1 MSMQLRIACRRL
13 PVAGLALVAGLMAA
27 PAIVTAAETYTLGFA
42 EELNGGELA
51 LAIGKNQVINTPKP
65 FDQVVI
71 GNPKVA
77 DIRPITNRQVLIL
90 GKAPGHTNLVFR
102 GAGQDIIAM
111 MDVMVGYDIVAVK
124 RKLREVLPNET
135 GIEVRPSSDY
145 IVLSGEVSSAQNMD
159 MALQIVRS
167 FIPDDAQAPKGS
179 EGGSGGSSAAP
190 LAKDKVINLMQVGGG
205 QQVMLEAKIA
215 EVSRGSL
222 KALGISSINN
232 MGKLPAPRV
241 ALDGTLQF
249 NNYNDVAPGL
259 AGTPNAGISTNGSD
273 GALDLLLRGGL
284 AAPFGTVGILY
295 KGINLQLDALED
307 KGLAKVLAEPNLVA
321 LSGQSANFLAGGEF
335 PVPVAQGGAVAGAI
349 TVEFKPFGVGLK
361 FTPTVLNSQK
371 INLNLGAEVSS
382 IDLNTGTTIN
392 GIRVPGI
399 KTRRANTSVEV
410 ADGQSFA
417 IAGLLQNDMGNAVRQ
432 FPILGDIPI
441 LGSLFRS
448 TEFQRNE
455 TELVIIVTP
464 RLVKP
469 VPAGQLKTPTDQF
482 VPPSDFDQYLMG
494 TLEGP
499 RSAAPAPAA
508 KEPGAGTPAS
518 RGGGTD
524 GTYGHQL

>member
-13 PVAGLALVAGLMAA
+13 PVAGLALVASLMAA

-145 IVLSGEVSSAQNMD
+145 IVLSGEVSSAQAMD
-159 MALQIVRS
+159 MALQVVRS
-167 FIPDDAQAPKGS
+167 FIPDEAQTPLGVQQIGAR
-179 EGGSGGSSAAP
+179 SGALASS
-190 LAKDKVINLMQVGGG
+190 LAKDKVINLLQVGGG
-205 QQVMLEAKIA
+205 QQVMLEARIA
-215 EVSRGSL
+215 EISRNSLKDFGVGATVNTTVDGNPLRVITGGLLGITGLLPNGVEGSNALASFTNSRG
-222 KALGISSINN
+222 GI
-232 MGKLPAPRV
+232 
-241 ALDGTLQF
+241 
-249 NNYNDVAPGL
+249 
-259 AGTPNAGISTNGSD
+259 
-273 GALDLLLRGGL
+273 DLR
-284 AAPFGTVGILY
+284 
-295 KGINLQLDALED
+295 ALET
-307 KGLAKVLAEPNLVA
+307 KGLAKILAEPNLVA
-321 LSGQSANFLAGGEF
+321 LSGQEASFLVGGEF
-335 PVPVAQGGAVAGAI
+335 PVPVAQTGGLAGAI
-349 TVEFKPFGVGLK
+349 TVEFKEFGVGLK
-361 FTPTVLNSQK
+361 FTPTVLSSQK
-371 INLNLGAEVSS
+371 INLKLGAEVSQ
-382 IDLNTGTTIN
+382 IDKTVGVGAILGQPITIPGT
-392 GIRVPGI
+392 
-399 KTRRANTSVEV
+399 KTRRAATTVEV

-417 IAGLLQNDMGNAVRQ
+417 IAGLLQNDINNAIDQ
-432 FPILGDIPI
+432 IPGLGDVPV

-469 VPAGQLKTPTDQF
+469 VPAGQLKAPTDNF
-482 VPPSDFDQYLMG
+482 VPASDFDQYLMG

-499 RSAAPAPAA
+499 RPAAPAATEQGAGSPAA
-508 KEPGAGTPAS
+508 PAS
-518 RGGGTD
+518 QGGGTD

>member
-124 RKLREVLPNET
+124 RKLSEMLPAEK
-135 GIEVRPSSDY
+135 GIEVRASNDY
-145 IVLSGEVSSAQNMD
+145 IVLSGEVSSAQAMD
-159 MALQIVRS
+159 MALQVARS
-167 FIPDDAQAPKGS
+167 FIPDEAQAPKEAQGAM
-179 EGGSGGSSAAP
+179 GSGAAAGKNT

-215 EVSRGSL
+215 EINRSSFKELGLEAAANTRVGDGLLNILTPFAASSAYGATALLGYDNL
-222 KALGISSINN
+222 KTIGQ
-232 MGKLPAPRV
+232 R
-241 ALDGTLQF
+241 TF
-249 NNYNDVAPGL
+249 
-259 AGTPNAGISTNGSD
+259 
-273 GALDLLLRGGL
+273 DL
-284 AAPFGTVGILY
+284 T
-295 KGINLQLDALED
+295 ALEK
-307 KGLAKVLAEPNLVA
+307 KGLAKVLSEPNVVA
-321 LSGQSANFLAGGEF
+321 LSGQEASFLVGGEF
-335 PVPVAQGGAVAGAI
+335 PVPVAQAGSTTGSVI
-349 TVEFKPFGVGLK
+349 TVEFKEFGVGLK
-361 FTPTVLNSQK
+361 FMPTVLTSQK
-371 INLNLGAEVSS
+371 INLRLNAEVSEIDSS
-382 IDLNTGTTIN
+382 ITATSFAGGVAVNVP
-392 GIRVPGI
+392 GIRV
-399 KTRRANTSVEV
+399 RRAGTTVEV

-417 IAGLLQNDMGNAVRQ
+417 IAGLLQNDANNVINQLPG
-432 FPILGDIPI
+432 LGELPV
-441 LGSLFRS
+441 LGTLFRS
-448 TEFQRNE
+448 TDFQRKE
-455 TELVIIVTP
+455 SELVVIVTP

-469 VPAGQLKTPTDQF
+469 VGPGQLKAPTDNF
-482 VPPSDFDQYLMG
+482 VAPNDFDQYLMG
-494 TLEGP
+494 RLEGS
-499 RSAAPAPAA
+499 RAEPAPAEQGA
-508 KEPGAGTPAS
+508 APQAVPEPKS
-518 RGGGTD
+518 GGTD